1 MIMLASFG
9 RGIQMQFGGKYV
21 WWLYLLGGLL
31 GGIFMQMAMPYTS
44 VVIPQVGADASIS
57 ALLTFYGL
65 FNLQNSV
72 LFFVFPV
79 RMWVL
84 LGLMGVYCMFEPS
97 KKNLGGMM
105 AGFLV
110 YQLFKIKII

>member
-1 MIMLASFG
+1 MLTYAFSHFSFFSYLFNMIMLASFG
-9 RGIQMQFGGKYV
+9 RGIQMLF
-21 WWLYLLGGLL
+21 

-72 LFFVFPV
+72 LFFFFPV

-105 AGFLV
+105 A
-110 YQLFKIKII
+110 